1 MNIVSQLNLFKYIYI
16 LVKLEIKYSTYCWL
30 VWYLP
35 ACVIKDESQICS
47 LDLSEKIWAHR
58 AQHLVGRSFSGAHP
72 DLAWA
77 WEWKPPY
84 MCTLDDPFAHPSPGF
99 IVYFS
104 SSSFYSNFVHSIP
117 KLYKAGNQNH
127 KIQVQGSSILCAYW
141 KRSLTLH
148 WGENEKNR
156 VKWQVCG

>member
-16 LVKLEIKYSTYCWL
+16 LVKLEIKYSTYSWL
-30 VWYLP
+30 AWYLP
-35 ACVIKDESQICS
+35 ACVIKDESRICS
-47 LDLSEKIWAHR
+47 LDLSEKIWVHR
-58 AQHLVGRSFSGAHP
+58 AQHLVGCSFSGAHP
-72 DLAWA
+72 DLVWA

-84 MCTLDDPFAHPSPGF
+84 MCTLDDHFAHPNPGF

-104 SSSFYSNFVHSIP
+104 SSSLYSNFVHSIP

-127 KIQVQGSSILCAYW
+127 NIQVQGSSILCAYW
-141 KRSLTLH
+141 KRSLTLL